1 MMTESIGQLR
11 PPIAGPSIFPLLML
25 RSIPLTIYLS
35 IAALAAPLAAQ
46 RVTEPPR
53 LLDDIRFLSDDR
65 LQGRMTGSRGADTAA
80 AYLARRFSQ
89 VGLQPAAGGWFQS
102 FTLGLDAPAAR
113 QAQTGARIGRNVV
126 GILPGRD
133 PVLRNQTI
141 ILGAH
146 YDHLGLGGFGS
157 LDPDSTGK
165 VHNGADDN
173 ASGAAALIQVAAR
186 LAASP
191 PARTVVFIAFSG
203 EELGLVGSTHYVKQ
217 PIYPLSGTLAM
228 VNLDM
233 VGRLRNG
240 RLIIYGA
247 GSAKEFP
254 ALLDSLNWYAG
265 FDLKV
270 QGDGLGPSDH
280 SSFYAAKRPVLHI
293 FTDLHED
300 YHRTTDDWQ
309 LVNYDGLKRVAD
321 FTLGL
326 VTALANRPRPLTF
339 LEMPAPLPAHAT
351 APLTGSPGYGAYLG
365 TVPDMTGAPGGV
377 RLVGVRAGSPA
388 EKAGLRGDDIITR
401 IGTTDTPDL
410 QAMTDALRGHKPGET
425 VEILVR
431 RGATITTLRATLGTR
446 GG

>member
-1 MMTESIGQLR
+1 MWRTVLLGSLLGL
-11 PPIAGPSIFPLLML
+11 ASLADPLQ
-25 RSIPLTIYLS
+25 
-35 IAALAAPLAAQ
+35 AQ
-46 RVTEPPR
+46 HPEPPR
-53 LLDDIRFLSDDR
+53 LLDDIRFLSEDR
-65 LQGRMTGSRGADTAA
+65 LQGRMTGSGGADSAA

-89 VGLQPAAGGWFQS
+89 VGLQPAAGGWFQTFS
-102 FTLGLDAPAAR
+102 VGREAPAAK
-113 QAQTGARIGRNVV
+113 QAQTGPLVGKNVI

-133 PVLRNQTI
+133 PELRNQTI

-157 LDPDSTGK
+157 LDPDSTGQ

-203 EELGLVGSTHYVKQ
+203 EELGLLGSAYYVKQ
-217 PIYPLSGTLAM
+217 PIYPLASTLAM

-240 RLIIYGA
+240 RLIVYGA
-247 GSAKEFP
+247 RSAEEFP

-265 FDLKV
+265 FDLKA
-270 QGDGLGPSDH
+270 QGDGYGPSDQ
-280 SSFYAAKRPVLHI
+280 SSFYAAKRPVLHL

-309 LVNYDGLKRVAD
+309 KVNYDGLKRVAD
-321 FTLGL
+321 FSLGL
-326 VTALANRPRPLTF
+326 VTALANRTKPLTF
-339 LEMPAPLPAHAT
+339 LELPAPTASQMAPASGT
-351 APLTGSPGYGAYLG
+351 PGYGAYLG
-365 TVPDMTGAPGGV
+365 TVPDMTGMPGGV

-401 IGTTDTPDL
+401 IGSRETPDL
-410 QAMTDALRGHKPGET
+410 QAMTDALRSHKPGD
-425 VEILVR
+425 VVKILVR
-431 RGATITTLRATLGTR
+431 RGATVTTLQATLGLR

>member
-1 MMTESIGQLR
+1 
-11 PPIAGPSIFPLLML
+11 ML
-25 RSIPLTIYLS
+25 RI
-35 IAALAAPLAAQ
+35 LAAVVLMSGWMARELPAQHAAQ
-46 RVTEPPR
+46 PPR
-53 LLDDIRFLSDDR
+53 ILDDIKFLTDDR
-65 LQGRMTGSRGADTAA
+65 LQGRATGSPGADSAA

-102 FTLGLDAPAAR
+102 FTIGRDAPAITSGGVTALS
-113 QAQTGARIGRNVV
+113 GKNVI

-133 PVLRNQTI
+133 PVLRNQTV

-157 LDPDSTGK
+157 LDPDSTGR

-173 ASGAAALIQVAAR
+173 ASGVAAVIQVAAR

-203 EELGLVGSTHYVKQ
+203 EELGLLGSAYYVKQ
-217 PIYPLSGTLAM
+217 PIYPLTGTLAM
-228 VNLDM
+228 INLDM

-240 RLIIYGA
+240 HLIVYGVQ
-247 GSAKEFP
+247 SAKQFP

-265 FDLKV
+265 FDLKA
-270 QGDGLGPSDH
+270 QGDGYGPSDQ
-280 SSFYAAKRPVLHI
+280 SSFYAAKRPVLHL

-300 YHRTTDDWQ
+300 YHRTTDDWEKIN
-309 LVNYDGLKRVAD
+309 LDGLKRVAD

-326 VTALANRPRPLTF
+326 VTALANRRTPLTF
-339 LEMPAPLPAHAT
+339 MEAAPAFPPRTST
-351 APLTGSPGYGAYLG
+351 AAVSSPGYGAYLG

-388 EKAGLRGDDIITR
+388 EQAGLRGDDIITR
-401 IGTTDTPDL
+401 IGSMETPDL
-410 QAMTDALRGHKPGET
+410 QAMTEALRSHQPGDT
-425 VEILVR
+425 VTIVVR
-431 RGATITTLRATLGTR
+431 RGAALTTLRARLGTR

>member
-1 MMTESIGQLR
+1 MLR
-11 PPIAGPSIFPLLML
+11 TIAIAGVLAGK
-25 RSIPLTIYLS
+25 
-35 IAALAAPLAAQ
+35 AAFGSLAAQ
-46 RVTEPPR
+46 QITEPPR
-53 LLDDIRFLSDDR
+53 LLDDIKFLTDDR
-65 LQGRMTGSRGADTAA
+65 LQGRATGSPGADSAA
-80 AYLARRFSQ
+80 EYLARRFSE

-102 FTLGLDAPAAR
+102 FTLGRDAPATAP
-113 QAQTGARIGRNVV
+113 AAGALIGKNVI

-133 PVLRNQTI
+133 RVLRNQTV

-157 LDPDSTGK
+157 LDPDSTGA

-173 ASGAAALIQVAAR
+173 ASGVSALIQVAAR

-203 EELGLVGSTHYVKQ
+203 EELGLVGSSYYVKQ
-217 PIYPLSGTLAM
+217 PIYPLTGTLAM

-240 RLIIYGA
+240 RLIVYGVQ
-247 GSAKEFP
+247 SAKQFP

-265 FDLKV
+265 FDLKA
-270 QGDGLGPSDH
+270 QGDGYGPSDQ
-280 SSFYAAKRPVLHI
+280 SSFYAAHRPVLHL

-300 YHRTTDDWQ
+300 YHRSTDDWQ
-309 LVNYDGLKRVAD
+309 KINLDGLKRVAD

-326 VTALANRPRPLTF
+326 VTALANRRTPLTF
-339 LEMPAPLPAHAT
+339 MEAPPLLPNHASNPAP
-351 APLTGSPGYGAYLG
+351 GSAGYGAYLG
-365 TVPDMTGAPGGV
+365 TVPDLTGSPGGV

-401 IGTTDTPDL
+401 IGGMETPDL
-410 QAMTDALRGHKPGET
+410 EAMTDALRSHQPGDT
-425 VEILVR
+425 VDIVVR
-431 RGATITTLRATLGTR
+431 RGTGLTTLRARLGTR

>member
-1 MMTESIGQLR
+1 MWRS
-11 PPIAGPSIFPLLML
+11 LLYTTTL
-25 RSIPLTIYLS
+25 FITG
-35 IAALAAPLAAQ
+35 LAAPLRAQ
-46 RVTEPPR
+46 RAIEPPR
-53 LLDDIRFLSDDR
+53 LIDDIRFLSDDR
-65 LQGRMTGSRGADTAA
+65 LQGRMTGSPGADSAA

-89 VGLQPAAGGWFQS
+89 VGLQPAAGGWFQT
-102 FTLGLDAPAAR
+102 FTVGRDAPAAR
-113 QAQTGARIGRNVV
+113 QAPSSARIGRNVI

-157 LDPDSTGK
+157 LDPDSTGI

-203 EELGLVGSTHYVKQ
+203 EELGLMGSTHYVKA
-217 PIYPLSGTLAM
+217 PIYPLAGTLAM

-240 RLIIYGA
+240 RLIVYGA
-247 GSAKEFP
+247 RSAREFP

-265 FDLKV
+265 FDLKA
-270 QGDGLGPSDH
+270 QGDGYGPSDH

-309 LVNYDGLKRVAD
+309 QVNYDGLKRVAD

-326 VTALANRPRPLTF
+326 VTALANRPTHLTF
-339 LEMPAPLPAHAT
+339 LDLPAPVPNQT
-351 APLTGSPGYGAYLG
+351 AAPQVTGAPGYGAYLG

-401 IGTTDTPDL
+401 IGATDTPDL
-410 QAMTDALRGHKPGET
+410 QAMTDALRSHKPGET

-431 RGATITTLRATLGTR
+431 RGATVTTLRATLGTR

>member
-1 MMTESIGQLR
+1 MART
-11 PPIAGPSIFPLLML
+11 PLLL
-25 RSIPLTIYLS
+25 VF
-35 IAALAAPLAAQ
+35 LAAWPLMVEAQ
-46 RVTEPPR
+46 QVGEPPR
-53 LLDDIRFLSDDR
+53 LLDDIKFLTDDR
-65 LQGRMTGSRGADTAA
+65 LQGRATGSQGADTAA
-80 AYLARRFSQ
+80 SYLARRFSE

-102 FTLGLDAPAAR
+102 FPVSRDRPVAR
-113 QAQTGARIGRNVV
+113 QRSDAAVGKNVI

-133 PVLRNQTI
+133 PVLRNQTV

-157 LDPDSTGK
+157 LDPDSTGL

-173 ASGAAALIQVAAR
+173 ASGVAGLIQVAAR

-191 PARTVVFIAFSG
+191 PARTVVFIAFGG
-203 EELGLVGSTHYVKQ
+203 EELGLLGSAHYVKEA
-217 PIYPLSGTLAM
+217 IYPLANTVAM

-240 RLIIYGA
+240 RLIVYGTR
-247 GSAKEFP
+247 SAREFP

-265 FDLKV
+265 FDLRA
-270 QGDGLGPSDH
+270 QGDGYGPSDQ
-280 SSFYAAKRPVLHI
+280 SSFYAAKRPVLHL

-300 YHRTTDDWQ
+300 YHRTTDDWEK
-309 LVNYDGLKRVAD
+309 VNLDGLKRVAD

-326 VTALANRPRPLTF
+326 VTALANRPKPLAF
-339 LEMPAPLPAHAT
+339 LDVPAPLPTQT
-351 APLTGSPGYGAYLG
+351 AAPTSAPPGYGAYLG

-388 EKAGLRGDDIITR
+388 ERAGLRGDDIITR
-401 IGTTDTPDL
+401 IGAVDTPDL
-410 QAMTDALRGHKPGET
+410 QAMTDALRSHQPGET
-425 VEILVR
+425 VDIVVR
-431 RGATITTLRATLGTR
+431 RGASVTTLRARLGTR